1 MSNTLRSL
9 NHLLVILTFAASIWA
24 WINLPELERYPIHWN
39 AAGEA
44 DGFSSKWGVFF
55 VLSIFPLTAISTH
68 LFLWF
73 LPKIQS
79 VREAVEESG
88 IVYDITWHCCL
99 WLYLVMNGVIAL
111 IYMSLLKG
119 DATSFD
125 SDLMMRVMPAAL
137 GLLYIVLGNVM
148 GKARQNKY
156 VGVKTPWTLKSKS
169 TWDATEAQG
178 VKEIY
183 IDDLREEFVR
193 DFVFPMF
200 RANALYEGLYL
211 LGTSIARP
219 LISKRQIEIAHEVG
233 ADAPR
238 VCLSAHSFS
247 RGRARQSDLY

>member
-79 VREAVEESG
+79 VREAVEKSG

-99 WLYLVMNGVIAL
+99 WLYLVMNGVIAS

-125 SDLMMRVMPAAL
+125 SDLMMRVMPVAL

-169 TWDATEAQG
+169 TWDATHRVTAWLWVG
-178 VKEIY
+178 GGLAMLLIPFVLSGAPSVYASIGLVTIISIMPIIY
-183 IDDLREEFVR
+183 S
-193 DFVFPMF
+193 
-200 RANALYEGLYL
+200 YL
-211 LGTSIARP
+211 FY
-219 LISKRQIEIAHEVG
+219 Q
-233 ADAPR
+233 
-238 VCLSAHSFS
+238 SA
-247 RGRARQSDLY
+247 SDK